1 MDEPSVLDYVKAKL
15 TPWRGPAPAIPKDPS
30 EVVGLREGETI
41 RDQSDTLSGIG
52 DGSDNLSVSPFQT
65 ISGEVSKTVIA
76 WRPLIA
82 LLAGLMAQRALEPP
96 DRSVQTAVVF
106 YAVGALFL
114 LWSYLRGDWTLVTLP
129 SLGPKSAAEVEAE
142 AGQRSIQYAW
152 LGLAILFGGLG
163 YWAFGTYKFTSL
175 NVFLWG
181 LSLFSGL
188 MAFRET
194 RGVSRAWLQD
204 IREIARKPRWTLSIT
219 PLTILIVCATLLV
232 LFFRV
237 YRLGEV
243 PPEMISDHAEKLL
256 DVSDVLRGE
265 YHVFFPRNTGR
276 EAFQMYLTA
285 FVAQV
290 FRTGLTFISLKIGTV
305 LLGLFTLPF
314 VYLLGKEY
322 GNSRV
327 ALLAFV
333 FAGIAYWPNVTSR
346 IALRF
351 TLYAAFV
358 APTLYFLVRGLR
370 TRNRNDFIFAGLAMG
385 IGLHGYSPF
394 RVVPIL
400 VIVAFS
406 LAFFHDRLR
415 NQRSNLI
422 LGFLALV
429 VISLIV
435 FLPLGRYAVDNP
447 EMFSYRMTS
456 RLGSSERPLPGP
468 AWQISLKNF
477 WNASTMFFWSNGETW
492 VHSVTLRPALDVV
505 SAVFYGFG
513 VILLLVRYVQQRDWR
528 DIFLLLTI
536 PMLLLPSIMSLAFP
550 NENPA
555 LNRTT
560 GAWVPAMV
568 ILALAFEGLLT
579 GLEKGLSGRR
589 KAMISAGLG
598 LFLFAWAAQQ
608 NYDLVFRQ
616 YYRQYQLASWNTSEV
631 GGVVRS
637 FTESF
642 GEPETAW
649 VVGFPHWVDF
659 ATCFHQRGVSNDG

>member
-1 MDEPSVLDYVKAKL
+1 
-15 TPWRGPAPAIPKDPS
+15 
-30 EVVGLREGETI
+30 
-41 RDQSDTLSGIG
+41 
-52 DGSDNLSVSPFQT
+52 
-65 ISGEVSKTVIA
+65 
-76 WRPLIA
+76 
-82 LLAGLMAQRALEPP
+82 
-96 DRSVQTAVVF
+96 
-106 YAVGALFL
+106 
-114 LWSYLRGDWTLVTLP
+114 
-129 SLGPKSAAEVEAE
+129 
-142 AGQRSIQYAW
+142 
-152 LGLAILFGGLG
+152 
-163 YWAFGTYKFTSL
+163 
-175 NVFLWG
+175 
-181 LSLFSGL
+181 
-188 MAFRET
+188 MAFWET

-468 AWQISLKNF
+468 AWQIFLKNF

-649 VVGFPHWVDF
+649 VVGFPHWVDS
-659 ATCFHQRGVSNDG
+659 RLVSINAGFPMMDNAIWPDQFESSLEFQGAKLFLIKPEHTEAIDQLRELYPAGELRRYHAQVETKDFFIYLVPSGGS